1 MDLAGFWTETTR
13 RLATSQNY
21 ANHRH
26 RPLGYQITWALA
38 ALALGHL
45 TWLAYVDPT
54 AQALSLVLVALAV
67 LGGLTLMRL
76 FALRL
81 QNRIIRVEM
90 QIRLTRLGRE
100 KDLTKVTMPQLVAL
114 RFASDAELPALIDRA
129 IAENLTADQIKRAVT
144 DWQGDH
150 LRT

>member
-1 MDLAGFWTETTR
+1 MPTP
-13 RLATSQNY
+13 QNY

-26 RPLGYQITWALA
+26 RPLAYQITWALA

-54 AQALSLVLVALAV
+54 VQALSLVLLALAV
-67 LGGLTLMRL
+67 LAGLTLMRY

-81 QNRIIRVEM
+81 QDRIIRVEM
-90 QIRLTRLGRE
+90 RLRLTRLGRE
-100 KDLTKVTMPQLVAL
+100 HDATKLTMSQLVAL

-129 IAENLTADQIKRAVT
+129 VAERLTADQIKRAVT
-144 DWQGDH
+144 DWQGDL